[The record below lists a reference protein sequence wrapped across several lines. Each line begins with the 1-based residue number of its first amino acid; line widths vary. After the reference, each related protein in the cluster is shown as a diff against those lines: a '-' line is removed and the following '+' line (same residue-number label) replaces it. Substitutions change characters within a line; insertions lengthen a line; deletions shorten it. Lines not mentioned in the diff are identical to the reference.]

1 MPRKKVGDK
10 VKRLTVSFSIGAG
23 EWLEE
28 EAAKRGI
35 SVSEIV
41 RRMVDEVRGAAIIN
55 PRREN

>member
-1 MPRKKVGDK
+1 MPKKKVGDG

-23 EWLEE
+23 EWLEA

-41 RRMVDEVRGAAIIN
+41 RRLVDEVRGASILK
-55 PRREN
+55 RD